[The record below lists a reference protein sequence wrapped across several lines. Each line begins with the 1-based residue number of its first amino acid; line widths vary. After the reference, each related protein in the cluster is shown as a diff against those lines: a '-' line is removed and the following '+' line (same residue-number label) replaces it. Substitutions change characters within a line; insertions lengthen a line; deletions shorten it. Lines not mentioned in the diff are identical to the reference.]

1 MNVGSVTA
9 VAADAVAGAQALP
22 VAQPTAQQIAHF
34 KNLLQQPPAAAES
47 AQYAAPLS
55 DTGKLNADLRRLL
68 DYAAQVSGQFRT
80 QLEHRETKIDAQQW
94 PELYLM
100 QEASQEIRGL
110 NVTTL
115 QFQFIATGVEMVN
128 RNTQTL
134 YQV

>member
-1 MNVGSVTA
+1 MTVGSVTA
-9 VAADAVAGAQALP
+9 VAADAIAGAQALP
-22 VAQPTAQQIAHF
+22 VAQPTAQQIARF
-34 KNLLQQPPAAAES
+34 QNLLQQPAAAAES

-55 DTGKLNADLRRLL
+55 DTAKLNGDLHRLF
-68 DYAAQVSGQFRT
+68 DYAAQVSGQLRT

-115 QFQFIATGVEMVN
+115 QFQFITTGVEMVN